1 MKDRLIGLV
10 KTYCLFI
17 CIFVLQK
24 PLFMLFYKSLYPDAS
39 CADWFSVM
47 GHGLPLDRSLAGY
60 LTVIPGFLF
69 IASVWTLSKSLRRIL
84 CGYFLFVSILLSIIF
99 IVDLGLYEYWGFR
112 LDATPLFYFFSS
124 PKDAIASVSIW
135 MVLGGIAAMAVYAAV
150 LYAVFYS
157 VLLQKKVLL
166 RMKLPYRR
174 LKVSGILLLMTG
186 LLFIPIRGG
195 FTVSTMNV
203 GKVYFSNEQRL
214 NHAAINPAFSL
225 MESLAKQKDFSKQYR
240 FMEAAEAERTFR
252 ELLDPAVVGG
262 QAEVTDSLQ
271 QVAGSQHTLFK
282 TRRPDIL
289 FVILESFSSKLMTA
303 LGGEPNIAIHLD
315 SLSKEGILFTNFYAN
330 SFRTDRGL
338 VAILSGYPAQPTT
351 SIMKYPRKTQSIPAI
366 AGSLRKAGYS
376 AKYYYGG
383 DADFTNMRS
392 YLMSSG
398 FEDIVSDQDFPVT
411 ERLSKWGAHDHLVF
425 NRLLEDLKAGSQHTL
440 FKTRRPDILFV
451 ILESFSSKLMTAL
464 GGEPNIAIHLDSLSK
479 EGILFTNFYANS
491 FRTDRGLVA
500 ILSGYP
506 AQPTTS
512 IMKYPRKTQSIPAI
526 AGSLRKAGYSAKYYY
541 GGDADFTNMRS
552 YLMSSGFED
561 IVSDQDFPVTER
573 LSKWGAHDHLV
584 FNRLLEDLKAEAA
597 EGRPA
602 GEKAP
607 HFRVLQTSS
616 SHEPF
621 EVPFHRL
628 ENNRLNAF
636 AYTDSCAEDF
646 VKRFRELPQWENTVI
661 VFVPDHLGAYPEHID
676 NLSVERYQIPLL
688 MVGGAV
694 REPGRI
700 DVYGSQQD
708 IAATL
713 LAQLALPHDEFIF
726 SKDMLNPASPHFAFF
741 TVPDAFGMVTADN
754 QVIFNCQA
762 GAVAVDEGTAKG
774 KNLPLGKAYLQKLY
788 DDIAKR

>member
-1 MKDRLIGLV
+1 MKDRLIGFI
-10 KTYCLFI
+10 KTYCLFV

-39 CADWFSVM
+39 CADWFSVIW
-47 GHGLPLDRSLAGY
+47 HGLPLDLSLAGY
-60 LTVIPGFLF
+60 LTAIPGFLF
-69 IASVWTLSKSLRRIL
+69 ITSVWTLSKSLHRIW
-84 CGYFLFVSILLSIIF
+84 CGYFLFISVLISIIF
-99 IVDLGLYEYWGFR
+99 TVDLGLYEYWGFR

-124 PKDAIASVSIW
+124 PKDAVASVSIW
-135 MVLGGIAAMAVYAAV
+135 MVLGGIVAMAVYAVV
-150 LYAVFYS
+150 LYAVFYGI
-157 VLLQKKVLL
+157 LLQKKLLL

-203 GKVYFSNEQRL
+203 GKVYFSAEQRL

-240 FMEAAEAERTFR
+240 FMEAAEADRLFKDMLE
-252 ELLDPAVVGG
+252 PAGGGG
-262 QAEVTDSLQ
+262 QTEETDSVLQ
-271 QVAGSQHTLFK
+271 PADSLHTLFN
-282 TRRPDIL
+282 TQRPDVL
-289 FVILESFSSKLMTA
+289 FVILESFSSRLMTA
-303 LGGEPNIAIHLD
+303 LGGEPNIAVHLD
-315 SLSKEGILFTNFYAN
+315 SLSKEGVLFTNFYAN

-366 AGSLRKAGYS
+366 AGSLRKAGY
-376 AKYYYGG
+376 G
-383 DADFTNMRS
+383 T
-392 YLMSSG
+392 
-398 FEDIVSDQDFPVT
+398 
-411 ERLSKWGAHDHLVF
+411 
-425 NRLLEDLKAGSQHTL
+425 
-440 FKTRRPDILFV
+440 
-451 ILESFSSKLMTAL
+451 
-464 GGEPNIAIHLDSLSK
+464 
-479 EGILFTNFYANS
+479 
-491 FRTDRGLVA
+491 
-500 ILSGYP
+500 
-506 AQPTTS
+506 
-512 IMKYPRKTQSIPAI
+512 
-526 AGSLRKAGYSAKYYY
+526 KYYY

-597 EGRPA
+597 EGTA
-602 GEKAP
+602 EEKTP

-621 EVPFHRL
+621 EVPFRRL
-628 ENNRLNAF
+628 ENDRLNAF
-636 AYTDSCAEDF
+636 AYTDSCAGDF
-646 VKRFRELPQWENTVI
+646 VRQFRELPQWKNTVI

-676 NLSVERYQIPLL
+676 NLSVERYRIPLL

-694 REPGRI
+694 REPRRI
-700 DVYGSQQD
+700 DVYGSQHD

-713 LAQLALPHDEFIF
+713 LAQLALPHDEFVF
-726 SKDMLNPASPHFAFF
+726 SKDMLNPVSPHFAFF

-762 GAVAVDEGTAKG
+762 GTVVVDEGTAKG